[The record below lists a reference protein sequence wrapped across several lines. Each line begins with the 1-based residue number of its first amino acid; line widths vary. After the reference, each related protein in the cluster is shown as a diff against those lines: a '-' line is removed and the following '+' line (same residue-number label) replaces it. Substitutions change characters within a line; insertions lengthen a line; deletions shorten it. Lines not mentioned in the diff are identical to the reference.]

1 MQNVMAQRLQQ
12 LQRETQRLHQEM
24 TLLEQRTRTQGAPGS
39 LFNGQQPNPLVP
51 PQGLFRPPPAVPA
64 TLQNLIN
71 QQQRERAAEGRQG
84 VQDTGATSF
93 GPAPSTSGRAS
104 PNVHRPDHT
113 TTYTREGIGP
123 NGERWHM
130 TVNETTTTLPFQQPH
145 HHHAPSGGQ
154 ASHTNANPA
163 LDIQAVLRNA
173 DRFLASQNTLNN
185 MNMQRSASNPAPGTT
200 QASSSIPAPV
210 ATETSSMPTPATTTS
225 SPSASTLLNPA
236 LNPALLASN
245 ANPQAAAPGSNP
257 PNEPVVYIL
266 SSPTGPRAL
275 LVSNTD
281 TYFTPRQHSR
291 RHSPAAANGQAQA
304 GAPIGLPEFR
314 NRPAHRANAA
324 ARRAQV
330 IQPGNP
336 LEPVQVPHANP
347 GAGAL
352 AAQIGPLLWLVVRL
366 VAFVWFFTAGNP
378 SWSRWLM
385 VCALALVVFI
395 VNTGIFN
402 GVFERAWGPIRRH
415 LENLIPLA
423 GPDAALVPAANAAL
437 PQADAAAP
445 AENGNPQRRRRH
457 GELDEAEV
465 AARLIEQRR
474 QANNGGWLIVQIRRA
489 EHSLLLFL
497 ASLVPG
503 VGERHIAAREA
514 EANAAEAER
523 QRQIEAANAAET
535 AETDNAAE
543 GAATTVENGNEQEN
557 QENEANGAANVEAP
571 AQPLVEV

>member
-1 MQNVMAQRLQQ
+1 
-12 LQRETQRLHQEM
+12 
-24 TLLEQRTRTQGAPGS
+24 
-39 LFNGQQPNPLVP
+39 
-51 PQGLFRPPPAVPA
+51 
-64 TLQNLIN
+64 
-71 QQQRERAAEGRQG
+71 
-84 VQDTGATSF
+84 
-93 GPAPSTSGRAS
+93 
-104 PNVHRPDHT
+104 
-113 TTYTREGIGP
+113 
-123 NGERWHM
+123 
-130 TVNETTTTLPFQQPH
+130 
-145 HHHAPSGGQ
+145 
-154 ASHTNANPA
+154 
-163 LDIQAVLRNA
+163 
-173 DRFLASQNTLNN
+173 
-185 MNMQRSASNPAPGTT
+185 
-200 QASSSIPAPV
+200 
-210 ATETSSMPTPATTTS
+210 
-225 SPSASTLLNPA
+225 
-236 LNPALLASN
+236 
-245 ANPQAAAPGSNP
+245 
-257 PNEPVVYIL
+257 
-266 SSPTGPRAL
+266 
-275 LVSNTD
+275 
-281 TYFTPRQHSR
+281 
-291 RHSPAAANGQAQA
+291 
-304 GAPIGLPEFR
+304 
-314 NRPAHRANAA
+314 
-324 ARRAQV
+324 
-330 IQPGNP
+330 
-336 LEPVQVPHANP
+336 
-347 GAGAL
+347 
-352 AAQIGPLLWLVVRL
+352 
-366 VAFVWFFTAGNP
+366 VWFFTAGNP

-423 GPDAALVPAANAAL
+423 GPDAALVPAANAAV
-437 PQADAAAP
+437 PQAGAAAP